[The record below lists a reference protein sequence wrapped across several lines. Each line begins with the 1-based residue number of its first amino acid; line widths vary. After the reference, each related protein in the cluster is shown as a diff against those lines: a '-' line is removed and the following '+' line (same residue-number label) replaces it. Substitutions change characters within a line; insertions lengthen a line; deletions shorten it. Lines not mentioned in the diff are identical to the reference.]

1 MDYAMCVQDCPK
13 APDCQRHHL
22 SGSIAGAFRQ
32 SYMSYRPETCV
43 SQMPVGNP
51 ECHMQAALVRFL
63 EQLLSHK
70 YARIT
75 KSGTWEQ
82 GFNDQAKTF
91 AAQAIE
97 IILLERSNH
106 DLAADLREAM
116 EFFNEPVED
125 PEMGPYYL
133 GAQHA
138 ARAVGI
144 AIITLILD
152 EPDFAEYREKIDGIF
167 TQLAE

>member
-1 MDYAMCVQDCPK
+1 MDYAMCVQDCPR

-22 SGSIAGAFRQ
+22 SGTIAAPFRQ
-32 SYMSYRPETCV
+32 SYMSFRSETCI

-51 ECHMQAALVRFL
+51 ECRMEVALVRFL
-63 EQLLSHK
+63 EQLLSQK
-70 YARIT
+70 YQRIN

-82 GFNDQAKTF
+82 GFNDQAKAL

-97 IILLERSNH
+97 IVQQERSNH
-106 DLAADLREAM
+106 QLAADLREAM
-116 EFFNEPVED
+116 EFFFDPAEE

-138 ARAVGI
+138 ARAVGV

-152 EPDFAEYREKIDGIF
+152 EPAFADQRDKIDGIF
-167 TQLAE
+167 TQIAE